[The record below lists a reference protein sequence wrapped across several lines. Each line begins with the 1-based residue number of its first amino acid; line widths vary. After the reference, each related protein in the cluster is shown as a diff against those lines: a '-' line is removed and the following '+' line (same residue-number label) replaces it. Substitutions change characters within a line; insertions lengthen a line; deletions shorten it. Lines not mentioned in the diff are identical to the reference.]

1 MFAQRMKQGMEL
13 SGESFHK
20 VAHLFA
26 SLSHHL
32 SIRGVITGVLPGR
45 VFLAHDGTAAILTSP
60 QGIFFGGSSD
70 NKLFLNEAALL
81 LKEELLPQLATEEQ
95 LDYVLFYPQ
104 DGLWETALEAA
115 LQELLPMKSGRMT
128 YRHDLINQ
136 NEHLEED
143 IVPVNASF
151 LKRQDLVGLDDL
163 ISEILQGWASVD
175 DFAEKGF
182 GCAVVQDT
190 SEGPTI
196 ISWCLTDWVVD
207 QACEFGIETDDS
219 YQRKGWARKVAL
231 GALKL
236 AKQRGIT
243 SVGWQ
248 CWSSN
253 IGSQK
258 TALSVGFK
266 LEADFSV
273 LFGWNRPLNN
283 LLVNGNHYMRGD
295 QKYGVEKDYA
305 RAARCYAEALD
316 QGWDWNGD
324 AALYWNA
331 ACLFY
336 LLGEMERAVHY
347 YRTAVEKGWID
358 YLQPHYH
365 DCIYREENS
374 EQIRRILAKSI

>member
-1 MFAQRMKQGMEL
+1 MMFAQRMKQGMEL

-45 VFLAHDGTAAILTSP
+45 VFLTHDGTAAILTSP

-163 ISEILQGWASVD
+163 ISEILQGWA
-175 DFAEKGF
+175 
-182 GCAVVQDT
+182 
-190 SEGPTI
+190 
-196 ISWCLTDWVVD
+196 
-207 QACEFGIETDDS
+207 
-219 YQRKGWARKVAL
+219 RKAAL
-231 GALKL
+231 GALTL
-236 AKQRGIT
+236 AKQRGMT

-316 QGWDWNGD
+316 QGWDWNGN

-358 YLQPHYH
+358 FLQPHYH

-374 EQIRRILAKSI
+374 EEIRRILAESI